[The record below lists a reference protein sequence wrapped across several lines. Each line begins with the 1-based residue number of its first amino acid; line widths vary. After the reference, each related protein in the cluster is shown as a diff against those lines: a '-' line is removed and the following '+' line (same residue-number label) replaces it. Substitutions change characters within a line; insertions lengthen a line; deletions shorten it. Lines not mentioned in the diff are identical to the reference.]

1 MIDGLVACGLLNG
14 AAVSSEIVAMGKK
27 PKIVNRRSVDLSPFA
42 SAKRKLEADPN
53 AWVETTYLRASIKAN
68 TRESIPQI
76 VLDHLSKR
84 LDGTAKKRQGRGR
97 FSAAPKMSDCA
108 IDISPFASAERILEA
123 DPKAWI
129 ETSYLVAEIKRT
141 ARELIPQNVLDHLTA
156 RLDGTAKKRQGRGRF
171 TPGRRLTKLLIATS
185 FDRRESWLAWRQ
197 AKGGLEGWRQ
207 IRKAD
212 WWKGPPSERAARMVK
227 ERLGLNLGWERVR
240 NIAYEL
246 RKAAR
251 KKA

>member
-1 MIDGLVACGLLNG
+1 MTDSLVACGLLNG
-14 AAVSSEIVAMGKK
+14 VGALSAEIAMSKT
-27 PKIVNRRSVDLSPFA
+27 PKTVNRHNVDLSPFA
-42 SAKRKLEADPN
+42 SAKRKLKANSEA
-53 AWVETTYLRASIKAN
+53 WIETTYLHASIKAN
-68 TRESIPQI
+68 ARILIPQI

-84 LDGTAKKRQGRGR
+84 LDGKAKKRQGRGR
-97 FSAAPKMSDCA
+97 FSDKNNSSDSA
-108 IDISPFASAERILEA
+108 SDVSPFAFATRKLEA

-141 ARELIPQNVLDHLTA
+141 AREPIPQIVVDHLTA
-156 RLDGTAKKRQGRGRF
+156 RLDGNAKKRQGRGRI
-171 TPGRRLTKLLIATS
+171 TPGRQFRKLLIATS

-212 WWKGPPSERAARMVK
+212 WWQGPPSERAALMVK

-240 NIAYEL
+240 NIAYEAH
-246 RKAAR
+246 KAAR